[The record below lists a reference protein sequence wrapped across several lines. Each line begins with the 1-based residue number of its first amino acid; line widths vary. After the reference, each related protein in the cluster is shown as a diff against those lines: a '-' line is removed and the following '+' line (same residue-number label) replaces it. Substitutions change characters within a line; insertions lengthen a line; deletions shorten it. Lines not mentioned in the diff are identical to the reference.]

1 MDKVIS
7 QVTISCHTCATI
19 KTLQK
24 MVQPQSTGEP
34 TDSVGRF
41 FAADVMIRSR
51 QKVLVLRE
59 TVTSFTTACFVENE
73 QHITLNDALIRL
85 CVELRPLDGPFA
97 VVRVDGAPVFVALS
111 KDTTLQKN
119 RISIEIGRTKNINKN
134 PVAECAIQELEHE
147 LIRFEP
153 HGGPVSSLTLSLAV
167 ASLNSRIRNRGLS
180 AREMWTQRDQYSH
193 TQLPIKDQTLIL
205 EQHSDRLSNHPYS
218 MRSKNPKGRF
228 YLICS
233 VEVGDVVYLNCD
245 RNKTCARDCYLV
257 ISTDKEWCDIK
268 KFTGSQLRPTSYR
281 VKQSECFKVPQDS
294 LTRESQP
301 NHSMALGTDI
311 DHLPT
316 EPAHPPD
323 LMPEAS
329 HILPET
335 LTDQDPNVTL
345 MSAPVS
351 DGHESVYHDQTI
363 NVPHGDTSMPR
374 RSSRGRKPPAY
385 LQDYIVSYT

>member
-1 MDKVIS
+1 M
-7 QVTISCHTCATI
+7 
-19 KTLQK
+19 
-24 MVQPQSTGEP
+24 
-34 TDSVGRF
+34 
-41 FAADVMIRSR
+41 
-51 QKVLVLRE
+51 
-59 TVTSFTTACFVENE
+59 
-73 QHITLNDALIRL
+73 
-85 CVELRPLDGPFA
+85 RPLDGPFA
-97 VVRVDGAPVFVALS
+97 VVRVDGAPAFVALS

-119 RISIEIGRTKNINKN
+119 RIFIEIGRTKNINKN
-134 PVAECAIQELEHE
+134 PVAERAIQELERE
-147 LIRFEP
+147 LICFEP
-153 HGGPVSSLTLSLAV
+153 HGGPVSSLTLSLAE
-167 ASLNSRIRNRGLS
+167 ASLNSCIRNRGLS

-205 EQHSDRLSNHPYS
+205 EQHSDQLSNHPYS

-228 YLICS
+228 YPICS

-245 RNKTCARDCYLV
+245 RNKTCARDRYLV

-301 NHSMALGTDI
+301 NHSMALETDI
-311 DHLPT
+311 DPLPT
-316 EPAHPPD
+316 EPAPPPD

-335 LTDQDPNVTL
+335 ITDQDPNVTL

-351 DGHESVYHDQTI
+351 DGHESVYQCSTWRHIYAEAFYPWKETPGLPSGLYRKLHLTSLII
-363 NVPHGDTSMPR
+363 N
-374 RSSRGRKPPAY
+374 
-385 LQDYIVSYT
+385 